1 MAGIYIPADIL
12 VGKMG
17 ISLGFGI
24 KFGVANNQID
34 FAYKYGVR
42 TSDLISD
49 ETIQHFTVG
58 LQLGDLWFVKR
69 RPK

>member
-1 MAGIYIPADIL
+1 
-12 VGKMG
+12 MG

-42 TSDLISD
+42 TSDLISN